1 MTLPRRRRDWALGLA
16 PQELAGSHEGLLF
29 AAICLLALWLVT
41 VADLVGPRH
50 ATVGAIA
57 LLPVAAAS
65 WLLSRRLILL
75 VVAIAMLLGGAEAV
89 AGVVSPTTALSQIA
103 MMPLLAILTRLA
115 ATNVLRRRDEERN
128 AQQARA
134 LERAK
139 SDFLR
144 LASHELRGPVAILRG
159 YLSMLEDGS
168 LGALTPGIER
178 VVPVL
183 IATATGMNRT
193 VDQMLDVAR
202 LEDSR
207 LQLNFARAD
216 LAACVREAASTVRV
230 LHADSHPVVVRADT
244 PVHLDFDQ
252 IRIATV
258 VGNLVSNAVKYSP
271 AGSRIA
277 VNLEAGEHEATV
289 AVADRGIGIKPD
301 DLPRLFTRFGR
312 INDPRSRGVPGTG
325 LGLYL
330 SRELARLHGGDITVV
345 SEPGQGSTF
354 TLRLPVTRTPGS
366 PSSAPE
372 LRPSAASRPQQVAS

>member
-1 MTLPRRRRDWALGLA
+1 
-16 PQELAGSHEGLLF
+16 
-29 AAICLLALWLVT
+29 
-41 VADLVGPRH
+41 
-50 ATVGAIA
+50 
-57 LLPVAAAS
+57 
-65 WLLSRRLILL
+65 
-75 VVAIAMLLGGAEAV
+75 
-89 AGVVSPTTALSQIA
+89 

-115 ATNVLRRRDEERN
+115 ATNVLRRRDEEGKAR
-128 AQQARA
+128 QARE

-168 LGALTPGIER
+168 LGAVTPGIEK
-178 VVPVL
+178 VIPVL

-216 LAACVREAASTVRV
+216 LAACVREAASTVQV
-230 LHADSHPVVVRADT
+230 LHGDSHVVVVRADA
-244 PVHLDFDQ
+244 PVHLEFDQ
-252 IRIATV
+252 VRIATV
-258 VGNLVSNAVKYSP
+258 VGNLVSNAIKYSP
-271 AGSRIA
+271 TGSQVA
-277 VNLEAGEHEATV
+277 VNLEVGEPEVTV
-289 AVADRGIGIKPD
+289 AVADRGIGINPD

-345 SEPGQGSTF
+345 SEPGNGSIF
-354 TLRLPVTRTPGS
+354 TLRLPVTRPPGT

-372 LRPSAASRPQQVAS
+372 PRRTAAGRPQQVAS

>member
-1 MTLPRRRRDWALGLA
+1 
-16 PQELAGSHEGLLF
+16 
-29 AAICLLALWLVT
+29 
-41 VADLVGPRH
+41 
-50 ATVGAIA
+50 
-57 LLPVAAAS
+57 
-65 WLLSRRLILL
+65 
-75 VVAIAMLLGGAEAV
+75 
-89 AGVVSPTTALSQIA
+89 
-103 MMPLLAILTRLA
+103 
-115 ATNVLRRRDEERN
+115 
-128 AQQARA
+128 
-134 LERAK
+134 
-139 SDFLR
+139 
-144 LASHELRGPVAILRG
+144 
-159 YLSMLEDGS
+159 
-168 LGALTPGIER
+168 
-178 VVPVL
+178 
-183 IATATGMNRT
+183 MNRT

-230 LHADSHPVVVRADT
+230 LHADSHPVVVRADA

-354 TLRLPVTRTPGS
+354 TLRLPVTRTPGGAT
-366 PSSAPE
+366 SAAE
-372 LRPSAASRPQQVAS
+372 ARPTAASRPQRVAS